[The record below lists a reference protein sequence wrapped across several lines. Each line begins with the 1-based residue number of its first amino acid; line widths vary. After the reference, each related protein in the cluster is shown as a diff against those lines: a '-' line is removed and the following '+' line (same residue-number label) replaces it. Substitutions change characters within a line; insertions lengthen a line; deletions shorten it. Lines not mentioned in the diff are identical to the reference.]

1 VNLKLKVRQLY
12 QPIHPGSLALFRI
25 LFGIIILI
33 EGTLLE
39 PYIVDSLT
47 QSEFRMT
54 YDFFHWIEIMTP
66 ENLSILFKVFYLASV
81 MVVLGIFYR
90 IAIVTVFLTWTYI
103 FLLDIGHYNNHMYL
117 FSLVAF
123 ILCFS
128 NCNQWFSLRRW
139 FTGDKKQ
146 IMVPK
151 WQLSTLKFQVL
162 ILYVFAGIVKINWDW
177 LNGYPVRI
185 WGQNWT
191 EHEWLNNIL
200 SSESSI
206 YFISYF
212 GILYDLFI
220 VFILSAKNKKVKYI
234 GVALSLLFHVTNFY
248 LLNIGMFP
256 FFGLAVLALYFNP
269 SWPQD
274 WLDRVKARLKS
285 KQNSVSELAVKNVG
299 YRGGRGILKPIFF
312 ILLISFVL
320 YQSLY
325 PIRPFINP
333 GNASWNGAGHRF
345 SWRMLL
351 QDRDEAARFRI
362 VIEEEGIDQYLELYD
377 ENYMNNRQF
386 KRLIRTPKQVKRFAF
401 HIQNMMQENGLK
413 SELKI
418 YAEIWKSLNNREIEL
433 LLDPNYNL
441 LESPY
446 SDFGQADYVLDF
458 KDTPFKSLDSLY
470 ILTSSE
476 LNKLK
481 SGIVN

>member
-1 VNLKLKVRQLY
+1 MNLKLKISQLY
-12 QPIHPGSLALFRI
+12 EPIHPGSLALFRI
-25 LFGIIILI
+25 LFGFIILI

-39 PYIVDSLT
+39 SYIVDSLT
-47 QSEFRMT
+47 QSDFRMT
-54 YDFFHWIEIMTP
+54 YDYFHWVKIMSP
-66 ENLSILFKVFYLASV
+66 ENLSVLFKVFYFACILV
-81 MVVLGIFYR
+81 ILGLFYR
-90 IAIVTVFLTWTYI
+90 VAIVTVFLTWTYI

-123 ILCFS
+123 VLCFS

-139 FTGDKKQ
+139 FTSNKKQ

-151 WQLSTLKFQVL
+151 WQLHTLKFQILV
-162 ILYVFAGIVKINWDW
+162 LYVFAGIVKINYDW

-185 WGQNWT
+185 WAQNWT
-191 EHEWLNNIL
+191 QYEWLNEIL
-200 SSESSI
+200 SSEFSI

-220 VFILSAKNKKVKYI
+220 VFILSAKSKKLKYV
-234 GVALSLLFHVTNFY
+234 GVALSLLFHMTNFF

-256 FFGLAVLALYFNP
+256 FFGLAVVVLYFNP

-274 WLDRVKARLKS
+274 WINVIKAALNKKPKS
-285 KQNSVSELAVKNVG
+285 EVEMPIKHIG
-299 YRGGRGILKPIFF
+299 YRGKRGVWKPVFLV
-312 ILLISFVL
+312 LLVSFVL

-325 PIRPFINP
+325 PLRPFVYS

-377 ENYMNNRQF
+377 ENYVNNRQF
-386 KRLIRTPKQVKRFAF
+386 KRLIRTPKQIKRFAF
-401 HIQNMMQENGLK
+401 HIQKMMQDNGLK
-413 SELKI
+413 NELKI

-433 LLDPNYNL
+433 LIDPNYNL

-458 KDTPFKSLDSLY
+458 KDTPYKPLDSLY
-470 ILTSSE
+470 LLNKSE
-476 LNKLK
+476 LIKLET
-481 SGIVN
+481 GIVN